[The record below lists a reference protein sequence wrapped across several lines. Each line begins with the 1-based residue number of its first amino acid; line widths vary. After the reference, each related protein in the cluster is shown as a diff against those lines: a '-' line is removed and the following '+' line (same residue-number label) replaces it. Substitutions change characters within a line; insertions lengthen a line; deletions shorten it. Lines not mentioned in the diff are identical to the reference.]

1 MQAAE
6 SVTLSPAERLWPLKP
21 YQTQRVDEETGET
34 VIESKYIYLQGRPRE
49 YRFNGQNGQ
58 FNLYGERI
66 LLDSMGKPLAQ
77 FSFQPI
83 AYRIFEET
91 LFVRKEREIWAEIF
105 FVDADNC
112 VSSLMFNNTSV
123 SELYRMM
130 EPLFYERRTLCD
142 VVVTVKPEKV
152 TSKSDPGKS
161 WFIARFSYVLAD
173 EARIKE
179 LREFTKDH
187 AIYRA
192 ETLTTTANHK
202 LVSKYF
208 NNVLLDV
215 ADRDDARR
223 DDARPAVELPAAA

>member
-1 MQAAE
+1 MQVAE
-6 SVTLSPAERLWPLKP
+6 TPTNLWPLKP

-58 FNLYGERI
+58 FNRYGEQL
-66 LLDSMGKPLAQ
+66 LLDAQNKPVTQ
-77 FSFQPI
+77 FSFQPM

-91 LFVRKEREIWAEIF
+91 LFVRKEREVWAEIF

-112 VSSLMFNNTSV
+112 IASIMFNNTSV

-161 WFIARFSYVLAD
+161 WYISRFSYVLAD
-173 EARIKE
+173 EAKIKE
-179 LREFTKDH
+179 YREFAKDH

-202 LVSKYF
+202 LVSKHF
-208 NNVLLDV
+208 HNVLLE
-215 ADRDDARR
+215 AAEPTPGG
-223 DDARPAVELPAAA
+223 APLELPAAETAAAA